1 MYNLLLGTS
10 KRILEKLWLENG
22 LLSRTDVEA
31 IQTRV
36 NNFVIPHGVG
46 RISHK
51 ISSKF
56 DSLTADEWKNWAL
69 LFPLF
74 VWMIYCRQMTSNVG
88 IFLYQLA
95 RLIFIND
102 IDMAYSLMKRFFI
115 TAESL
120 YGPKFLTLNA
130 HIHLHLQKCYKDYG
144 PCYGFWLFSFELYNG
159 MLGKFHTMY
168 LLNCSWCKNLMKTWL
183 LQACREILE
192 SEHGYVFTKFLSS
205 KISGTSSETKFKI
218 AHRLVM
224 IMKTQK

>member
-1 MYNLLLGTS
+1 MSGKIGLYYFHYLFEWYIASRWPRMLASLCIS
-10 KRILEKLWLENG
+10 LQDWYLSMILIWLIAWW
-22 LLSRTDVEA
+22 RD
-31 IQTRV
+31 
-36 NNFVIPHGVG
+36 
-46 RISHK
+46 
-51 ISSKF
+51 
-56 DSLTADEWKNWAL
+56 
-69 LFPLF
+69 
-74 VWMIYCRQMTSNVG
+74 
-88 IFLYQLA
+88 
-95 RLIFIND
+95 
-102 IDMAYSLMKRFFI
+102 FFI

-130 HIHLHLQKCYKDYG
+130 HILLHLQKCYKDYG

-218 AHRLVM
+218 AHWLVM
-224 IMKTQK
+224 IMKTQ